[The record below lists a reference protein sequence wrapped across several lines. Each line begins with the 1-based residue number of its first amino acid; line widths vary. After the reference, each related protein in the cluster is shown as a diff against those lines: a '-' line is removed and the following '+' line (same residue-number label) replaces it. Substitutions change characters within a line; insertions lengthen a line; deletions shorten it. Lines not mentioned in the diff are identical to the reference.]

1 MKKFLSKIDQV
12 LKASLPYTAL
22 LALIIGV
29 VNIVLISKAQSD
41 ISKAQSDIEYTYN
54 RVDEVE
60 SAVQN
65 ISTDYDNS
73 DVISNIRQAHNSI
86 VRHIDDA
93 EDNLRRNIIIWGN

>member
-12 LKASLPYTAL
+12 IKASLPYTAL

-29 VNIVLISKAQSD
+29 VNIVL

-86 VRHIDDA
+86 VRHIDDS
-93 EDNLRRNIIIWGN
+93 EDNLRRNIILFGR

>member
-1 MKKFLSKIDQV
+1 MKKVFSKIHQII
-12 LKASLPYTAL
+12 KASLPYTAL

-29 VNIVLISKAQSD
+29 VNIVL

>member
-1 MKKFLSKIDQV
+1 MKKFFSKIHQII
-12 LKASLPYTAL
+12 KASLPYTAL

-29 VNIVLISKAQSD
+29 VNNVL

-54 RVDEVE
+54 RVDDTYNRVDEVV

-93 EDNLRRNIIIWGN
+93 EDNLRGAIIIWGN

>member
-1 MKKFLSKIDQV
+1 MKKFFSKIHQII
-12 LKASLPYTAL
+12 KASLPYTAL
-22 LALIIGV
+22 LALVIGV
-29 VNIVLISKAQSD
+29 VNIVL

-60 SAVQN
+60 YAVQN

>member
-1 MKKFLSKIDQV
+1 MIFKVIIFSNWIIFFNNLLSYS
-12 LKASLPYTAL
+12 A
-22 LALIIGV
+22 IIIRK
-29 VNIVLISKAQSD
+29 NIVL

>member
-1 MKKFLSKIDQV
+1 MKKFFSKIHQII
-12 LKASLPYTAL
+12 KASLPYTAL

-41 ISKAQSDIEYTYN
+41 IEYTYN

-60 SAVQN
+60 YAVQN

>member
-1 MKKFLSKIDQV
+1 MKTFFSKIHQII
-12 LKASLPYTAL
+12 KASLPYTAL

-29 VNIVLISKAQSD
+29 VNIVL

>member
-1 MKKFLSKIDQV
+1 MKKFFSKIHQII
-12 LKASLPYTAL
+12 KASLPYTAL

-29 VNIVLISKAQSD
+29 VNIVL

-93 EDNLRRNIIIWGN
+93 EDNLRSNIIIWGN